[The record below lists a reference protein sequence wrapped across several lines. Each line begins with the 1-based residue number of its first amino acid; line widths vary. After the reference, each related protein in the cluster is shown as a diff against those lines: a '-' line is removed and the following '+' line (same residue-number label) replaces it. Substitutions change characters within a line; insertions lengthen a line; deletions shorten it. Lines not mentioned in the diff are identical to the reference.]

1 MQFSNLRAL
10 NSKHQRRS
18 VSKVKADLTKLLPLE
33 NRNRRVRTVM
43 NDERIREENK
53 NIYNR
58 LVNQKPTLSSKLL
71 AEERNKNL
79 EFLRRIGRYPYRPN
93 STVVL
98 DPLEEDR

>member
-33 NRNRRVRTVM
+33 NRNRRVRSSM

-53 NIYNR
+53 YFYNR
-58 LVNQKPTLSSKLL
+58 LANQKPTLSSKLF

-79 EFLRRIGRYPYRPN
+79 EFLRRI
-93 STVVL
+93 
-98 DPLEEDR
+98 

>member
-33 NRNRRVRTVM
+33 NRDRRVRSVM
-43 NDERIREENK
+43 NDERIREEN
-53 NIYNR
+53 NNFYNR
-58 LVNQKPTLSSKLL
+58 LANQKPTLSSKLF

-79 EFLRRIGRYPYRPN
+79 EFLCRIGRYPYRPN
-93 STVVL
+93 STVLL
-98 DPLEEDR
+98 DPL